1 MLWSCCV
8 PGKAVFPVAPVL
20 CLFAHSCLTLCD
32 PMDYSLPGFSVHEIL
47 QARTLEWVAISF
59 TRNGTKVKRESEVAQ
74 SCPTL
79 SDPMDC
85 NLPGSSTHGIFQAR
99 VLEWGATAF
108 SAIWCYAD
116 QSGSHSP
123 HVAIRLVAAIPD
135 NVGFP
140 GGAVV
145 KNPAADAEDARDA
158 SSIPGSGRSPG
169 EGNGNPLQFS
179 CLGNPMDRQ
188 A

>member
-1 MLWSCCV
+1 M
-8 PGKAVFPVAPVL
+8 
-20 CLFAHSCLTLCD
+20 
-32 PMDYSLPGFSVHEIL
+32 
-47 QARTLEWVAISF
+47 
-59 TRNGTKVKRESEVAQ
+59 KVKGESEVAQ

-79 SDPMDC
+79 SDPVDC
-85 NLPGSSTHGIFQAR
+85 SLPGSSTHGIFQAR

-158 SSIPGSGRSPG
+158 SSIPGLRRAPRG
-169 EGNGNPLQFS
+169 GNGNALQYS
-179 CLGNPMDRQ
+179 SVENSMDRGAHTHTGQ
-188 A
+188 CRRRMFSTLQKVLLDIAWNVS